1 MKAIIN
7 GPDIP
12 MITVKGQP
20 ATDSSPEILG
30 REVPKPYEFFNEKQK
45 EHYKIEEETLIYLT
59 MAIPNDIY
67 NRVDS
72 QSTAKAIS
80 DELAKEFEGSEAFIQ
95 AKQNL
100 CINACEGFHA
110 KEGELLLD
118 TYSRYN
124 IILNDLRR
132 NNIAKSASVI
142 NYKFIKNLNPEWKNF
157 AINLQMSKNIAQENV
172 TNIFCTLTRHG
183 DEVRSINND
192 SNNLKDSVALI
203 AGKGSVSS
211 ARSKQKV
218 SKALVTE
225 VTDSNSAS
233 SEEELEIDSDP
244 DIQKFS
250 EDLALITC
258 RFKKSFGKKRFYSKP
273 KKEDIREGKRE
284 EKREERKDEPGRCYN
299 CGKFGHFS
307 RDSKFKK
314 VKNSEY
320 YARKTLI
327 AKKVEEG
334 KVLMD
339 EEENWLFQ
347 SSDDKEQA
355 HFTQVSYM
363 AKLDGDDEDSETQS
377 EDANSELLWKKKKR
391 KETLIY
397 LTMAIPNDIYNR
409 VDSQSTAKAIWDELA
424 KEFEGSE
431 ASIQAKQNLCINACE
446 GFHAKEGELLLDT
459 YSRYN
464 IILNDLRRNNIAKSA
479 SVINY
484 KFIKNLNP
492 EWKNFAINLQMSK
505 NIAQENVTNIFCT
518 LTRHGDEVRSIN
530 SDSNYLKDSVA
541 LIAGKG
547 SVSSARSKQKVSKA
561 LVTEVTDSNSASSE
575 EELKI
580 DSDPD
585 IQKFSEDLALITC
598 RFKKSFG
605 KKRFYS
611 KPKCYNC
618 GKFGHFSRDSK
629 FKKVK
634 NSEYYARKS
643 LIAKKAEEGKV
654 LMAEEENWLF
664 QSSDDKEQAH
674 FTQVSYMAKLDGDD
688 EDSETQS
695 KDANSEVSD
704 NSELIE
710 SLMAQIH
717 GMKGE
722 FALLK
727 GKLTSAHQSVLSFC
741 DENAILKVVVE
752 EKEKEKNDLKAEK
765 ASLKEKISGLET
777 DLVNLNAKKGEFQMK
792 FEVCYKE
799 RNEACTKIKQLE
811 DINMK
816 RGQTE
821 QTLNLLTNKLQ
832 DERFYKLKPG
842 LGVPI
847 NKILKK
853 APEHLYNIDKFGS
866 VIRPIPDIRE
876 NFVEASTSTSLTETK
891 GREEMGENKSGD
903 TDSQNLFKSVGFQ
916 YSDLNKSYETRKIEF
931 TESESLFTTPSI
943 ESVNTNIIPPETACK
958 YDEYESDVD
967 PSTIPSVSNPIA
979 SKPLLVEEVEE
990 EVVITNESCVQND
1003 KEEFIESMTEEIFS
1017 EMMNASDSNP
1027 VSDLKLSNSVN
1038 DNTSELM
1045 KQIDMLQQSLD
1056 EVEDENFD
1064 LKHKLEKSLKVN
1076 QELCTE
1082 INDLK
1087 ITLFKNASNDKQMF
1101 KDPSWKVRT
1110 NPEFD
1115 APAKPSVVYSDC
1127 PEYPLSIFEKGETS
1141 NSTRKEPPS
1150 KLETNKVAVSV
1161 SDIKGNGVGRSK
1173 KNKDSSLNKNDRLS
1187 SETFL
1192 QIVVL
1197 HTVLF

>member
-1 MKAIIN
+1 MSNQLLSMGSQAKPPVLMANEYQQWNTRMIQFLNHKNRDFMKAIIN

-45 EHYKIEEETLIYLT
+45 EQYKIEEETLIYLT

-72 QSTAKAIS
+72 QSTAKAIW
-80 DELAKEFEGSEAFIQ
+80 DELAKEFEGSEAPIQ

-183 DEVRSINND
+183 NEVRSINND

-203 AGKGSVSS
+203 AGKGYVSS

-299 CGKFGHFS
+299 
-307 RDSKFKK
+307 
-314 VKNSEY
+314 Y
-320 YARKTLI
+320 
-327 AKKVEEG
+327 
-334 KVLMD
+334 
-339 EEENWLFQ
+339 
-347 SSDDKEQA
+347 
-355 HFTQVSYM
+355 
-363 AKLDGDDEDSETQS
+363 
-377 EDANSELLWKKKKR
+377 
-391 KETLIY
+391 
-397 LTMAIPNDIYNR
+397 
-409 VDSQSTAKAIWDELA
+409 
-424 KEFEGSE
+424 
-431 ASIQAKQNLCINACE
+431 
-446 GFHAKEGELLLDT
+446 
-459 YSRYN
+459 
-464 IILNDLRRNNIAKSA
+464 
-479 SVINY
+479 
-484 KFIKNLNP
+484 
-492 EWKNFAINLQMSK
+492 
-505 NIAQENVTNIFCT
+505 
-518 LTRHGDEVRSIN
+518 
-530 SDSNYLKDSVA
+530 
-541 LIAGKG
+541 
-547 SVSSARSKQKVSKA
+547 
-561 LVTEVTDSNSASSE
+561 
-575 EELKI
+575 
-580 DSDPD
+580 
-585 IQKFSEDLALITC
+585 
-598 RFKKSFG
+598 
-605 KKRFYS
+605 
-611 KPKCYNC
+611 

-643 LIAKKAEEGKV
+643 LIAMKAEEGKV

-695 KDANSEVSD
+695 EDANSEVSD

-717 GMKGE
+717 GMKDE

-752 EKEKEKNDLKAEK
+752 EKEKEKDDLKAEK

-847 NKILKK
+847 NEILKK

-866 VIRPIPDIRE
+866 VFRPIPNIRE

-943 ESVNTNIIPPETACK
+943 E
-958 YDEYESDVD
+958 
-967 PSTIPSVSNPIA
+967 
-979 SKPLLVEEVEE
+979 
-990 EVVITNESCVQND
+990 
-1003 KEEFIESMTEEIFS
+1003 
-1017 EMMNASDSNP
+1017 
-1027 VSDLKLSNSVN
+1027 
-1038 DNTSELM
+1038 
-1045 KQIDMLQQSLD
+1045 
-1056 EVEDENFD
+1056 
-1064 LKHKLEKSLKVN
+1064 
-1076 QELCTE
+1076 
-1082 INDLK
+1082 
-1087 ITLFKNASNDKQMF
+1087 
-1101 KDPSWKVRT
+1101 
-1110 NPEFD
+1110 
-1115 APAKPSVVYSDC
+1115 
-1127 PEYPLSIFEKGETS
+1127 
-1141 NSTRKEPPS
+1141 
-1150 KLETNKVAVSV
+1150 
-1161 SDIKGNGVGRSK
+1161 
-1173 KNKDSSLNKNDRLS
+1173 
-1187 SETFL
+1187 
-1192 QIVVL
+1192 
-1197 HTVLF
+1197 